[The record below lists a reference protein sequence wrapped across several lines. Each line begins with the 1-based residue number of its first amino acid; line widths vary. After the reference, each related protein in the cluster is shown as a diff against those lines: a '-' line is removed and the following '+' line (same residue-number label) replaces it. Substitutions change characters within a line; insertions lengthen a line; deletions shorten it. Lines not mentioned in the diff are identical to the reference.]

1 MTLHAFSNSWWL
13 LFLRSTQFLEPDIP
27 IFLAP
32 FPSLHGHLPGSTLP
46 ITPVAN
52 CSWLSAVSSGLSC
65 VWMLQCL
72 GEEALAWVLFISK
85 VKPDRGREGEA
96 EKEGEGEGEAE
107 RPMSK

>member
-1 MTLHAFSNSWWL
+1 
-13 LFLRSTQFLEPDIP
+13 
-27 IFLAP
+27 
-32 FPSLHGHLPGSTLP
+32 
-46 ITPVAN
+46 
-52 CSWLSAVSSGLSC
+52 
-65 VWMLQCL
+65 MLQCL